1 MSRRAA
7 AISND
12 ALVDQVA
19 NEALVA
25 GASALG
31 ACLMGFFAAAASHDG
46 VLMSPLG
53 VVVGGVGVGAR
64 GFDGRLRQ
72 PGLGARR
79 PRGFLTESEVPLAA
93 RVAIPCGLTA
103 AAVACAYQT
112 GTSMTKVVAP
122 GVALAKRAKDEARA
136 EALKR
141 IGRQGA
147 TILKDPLFARPLQLL
162 GSPSEGGSLSIDDL
176 APRRD
181 LDQPLRPHSAQGR
194 DYLEL
199 PWEGEAPSPEGGVS
213 QVVLAVDV
221 SGTFAGAV
229 FQRLTGPKLEGL
241 GVIAPL
247 GAVPVLRGVPR
258 VRPGSPLPAPLPI
271 ALRVTDGQIDAIV
284 AEPSAP
290 RLSLPTLGLIRTRAR
305 LIERL
310 T

>member
-12 ALVDQVA
+12 PLVDQVA
-19 NEALVA
+19 SDAIAA

-31 ACLMGFFAAAASHDG
+31 ACLTGFFAAAAVHDG

-79 PRGFLTESEVPLAA
+79 PRGFLTETEVPLAA

-103 AAVACAYQT
+103 AAVACAYQA
-112 GTSMTKVVAP
+112 GTSMAKVVAP
-122 GVALAKRAKDEARA
+122 AVALAKRAKDEVRV

-141 IGRQGA
+141 VGRQGA
-147 TILKDPLFARPLQLL
+147 TVLRDPLFARPLQLL
-162 GSPSEGGSLSIDDL
+162 GGPPAGGSLSIDDL

-181 LDQPLRPHSAQGR
+181 LDQPLRPHGAHGQ

-199 PWEGEAPSPEGGVS
+199 PWDGDAPSPEGGAW
-213 QVVLAVDV
+213 VVLAIDV
-221 SGTFAGAV
+221 SGSFAGAV
-229 FQRLTGPKLEGL
+229 FQRLTGPKLEEL
-241 GVIAPL
+241 GVVAPL

-271 ALRVTDGQIDAIV
+271 ALRVTDGQIDAVV
-284 AEPSAP
+284 AEPGAS
-290 RLSLPTLGLIRTRAR
+290 RLSLPTLGLLRTRGR
-305 LIERL
+305 LVERL
-310 T
+310 A